1 MLRNDEKLS
10 EQQVLLSQFVE
21 VNAVLPGGG
30 VPRPLKSADPSRHM
44 STFKCG
50 LRRFDGHG
58 TSSYRPTNT
67 AATKE
72 MESAFT
78 KMMRERELQDSGC
91 FGRQTQNAQA
101 VEPVKQV
108 QLTQISKQGLKEEQE
123 QQPMGECYSLSD
135 SASKKTE

>member
-1 MLRNDEKLS
+1 
-10 EQQVLLSQFVE
+10 
-21 VNAVLPGGG
+21 
-30 VPRPLKSADPSRHM
+30 M

-91 FGRQTQNAQA
+91 FGKQA
-101 VEPVKQV
+101 MEPVKQV

-123 QQPMGECYSLSD
+123 QQPVGECYSLSD
-135 SASKKTE
+135 SPSKKTE

>member
-1 MLRNDEKLS
+1 
-10 EQQVLLSQFVE
+10 
-21 VNAVLPGGG
+21 
-30 VPRPLKSADPSRHM
+30 M
-44 STFKCG
+44 SNFKCG

-91 FGRQTQNAQA
+91 FPKRD

-123 QQPMGECYSLSD
+123 PEPKAVGECYSLSD
-135 SASKKTE
+135 SSNNPSKKTE

>member
-1 MLRNDEKLS
+1 
-10 EQQVLLSQFVE
+10 
-21 VNAVLPGGG
+21 
-30 VPRPLKSADPSRHM
+30 M
-44 STFKCG
+44 SNFKCG

-91 FGRQTQNAQA
+91 FGGQA
-101 VEPVKQV
+101 MEPVKQV
-108 QLTQISKQGLKEEQE
+108 QLTQIPKQGLKEEQE
-123 QQPMGECYSLSD
+123 QPQPMGECYSLSD
-135 SASKKTE
+135 SPSKKTE

>member
-1 MLRNDEKLS
+1 
-10 EQQVLLSQFVE
+10 
-21 VNAVLPGGG
+21 
-30 VPRPLKSADPSRHM
+30 M

-72 MESAFT
+72 MESAFS

-91 FGRQTQNAQA
+91 FGRQNAQA

-108 QLTQISKQGLKEEQE
+108 QLTQISKQGLKEEPE
-123 QQPMGECYSLSD
+123 PKEPQPVGECYSLSD

>member
-1 MLRNDEKLS
+1 
-10 EQQVLLSQFVE
+10 
-21 VNAVLPGGG
+21 
-30 VPRPLKSADPSRHM
+30 M
-44 STFKCG
+44 SNFKCG

-91 FGRQTQNAQA
+91 FSKRD

-108 QLTQISKQGLKEEQE
+108 QLTQIPKQGLKEEQE
-123 QQPMGECYSLSD
+123 QEQPQPMGECYSLSD
-135 SASKKTE
+135 SPSKKTE

>member
-1 MLRNDEKLS
+1 MYLVS
-10 EQQVLLSQFVE
+10 PLLMQHHAAGA
-21 VNAVLPGGG
+21 NADLPGVVSGLAL
-30 VPRPLKSADPSRHM
+30 RPVKNADPSRHM

-58 TSSYRPTNT
+58 TSSYRPTNP

-72 MESAFT
+72 MESAFS

-91 FGRQTQNAQA
+91 FSKQA

-108 QLTQISKQGLKEEQE
+108 QQTQVAKQGPKEEPE
-123 QQPMGECYSLSD
+123 PMGECYSLSD
-135 SASKKTE
+135 SPSNPSKKIE